1 MEVLE
6 PTSLHLSHRNN
17 NNNRSSENKCR
28 AHCLSYYSSNYIGG
42 VNVTKY
48 DNKCN
53 FSIRTTAAVRFYET
67 PDPFCSVVML
77 SVEKRKRFL
86 TAVVAQI
93 VGFVYCLLNV
103 LFLLSKWLTLR
114 FYHRKEFRRK
124 AWCLRLANLFRNSSL
139 SVRCGFV

>member
-6 PTSLHLSHRNN
+6 PTSLHLSPHCY
-17 NNNRSSENKCR
+17 NNNRSSENKCK
-28 AHCLSYYSSNYIGG
+28 AHCLTYYYSNYIGG

-53 FSIRTTAAVRFYET
+53 FSIRTTAVRFYET
-67 PDPFCSVVML
+67 AVFCSVRW
-77 SVEKRKRFL
+77 SRVERKVLL
-86 TAVVAQI
+86 TAVAQI

-124 AWCLRLANLFRNSSL
+124 ARFP
-139 SVRCGFV
+139 V